1 MHNIPKTNQ
10 FVVAALYQFIS
21 VDDIELWQKKLKDI
35 CASCHLMGTLLI
47 ADEGLNGTISGRY
60 DDMHR
65 FIDWLLEKPFSAH
78 RN

>member
-65 FIDWLLEKPFSAH
+65 FI
-78 RN
+78 